1 MEFTEEESRKDQ
13 ELTRLLE
20 DVKEDVTAV
29 YNYSTVT
36 INGKYVPN
44 SKLAVMAAKNLLRVS
59 ELLEFFDNLED

>member
-1 MEFTEEESRKDQ
+1 MKFTEEENRKDQ
-13 ELTRLLE
+13 ELVRLLE

-29 YNYSTVT
+29 YDYSTVT

-44 SKLAVMAAKNLLRVS
+44 SKLAVRAAKNLLRVS

>member
-1 MEFTEEESRKDQ
+1 MEFTEEENRKDQ
-13 ELTRLLE
+13 ELARLLE

-29 YNYSTVT
+29 YDYSTVT

-44 SKLAVMAAKNLLRVS
+44 SKLAVRAAKNLLRVS